1 MSSRRFARAR
11 GKNEDRTDAASGVAS
26 QASSGSSTETSGDFR
41 DTFTRRPRTCSSRAR
56 RAARGCG
63 GEAHRWRTDSSR
75 DAPKTGALM
84 MFPTESRRGSR
95 TRDGRLTH
103 ASSGA
108 RDAPRAAR
116 AVRHAC
122 GTSLTGAPN
131 AREWK
136 CRGRECPKRHVL
148 VFWFLGCRDT
158 NRRARPKKARP
169 KRRARHNG
177 TAPAGGS
184 GGERWREPPS
194 RCTSCASR
202 RACRRRTARAATAT
216 RRARNRTRPLF
227 RPIPCWGHRARRE
240 SIDPPV
246 PRRRVETTRRTP
258 RRASDADAC
267 SRLSARASS
276 ASEGLRL
283 DRLER
288 LLEARSSSRSS
299 KVRFGPGRVREI
311 PPARRPRRARA
322 RVGPKREPGRVR
334 EETYLARRHASPGSL
349 SAWRPS
355 RASRRRRGARVERGR
370 RANGTETKTKTK
382 TKEKKPSRRVFVST
396 PRRRPPSR
404 STSRACAP
412 CASPSLDLCP
422 AGTRCGSRGA

>member
-1 MSSRRFARAR
+1 
-11 GKNEDRTDAASGVAS
+11 
-26 QASSGSSTETSGDFR
+26 
-41 DTFTRRPRTCSSRAR
+41 
-56 RAARGCG
+56 
-63 GEAHRWRTDSSR
+63 
-75 DAPKTGALM
+75 
-84 MFPTESRRGSR
+84 MFPTESSEPGSR

-136 CRGRECPKRHVL
+136 CRGRECPKRRVL

-216 RRARNRTRPLF
+216 RLARNRTRPLF
-227 RPIPCWGHRARRE
+227 WPIPCWRHRARRE

-258 RRASDADAC
+258 SRASDADAC
-267 SRLSARASS
+267 SRLSALASS

-283 DRLER
+283 ERLER

-311 PPARRPRRARA
+311 PRARRPRRARA

-370 RANGTETKTKTK
+370 RANGTKTKTK

>member
-1 MSSRRFARAR
+1 
-11 GKNEDRTDAASGVAS
+11 
-26 QASSGSSTETSGDFR
+26 
-41 DTFTRRPRTCSSRAR
+41 
-56 RAARGCG
+56 
-63 GEAHRWRTDSSR
+63 
-75 DAPKTGALM
+75 

-136 CRGRECPKRHVL
+136 CRGRECPKRRVL

-227 RPIPCWGHRARRE
+227 RPIPCWRHRARRE

-283 DRLER
+283 ERLER

-311 PPARRPRRARA
+311 PPGETTKARARA
-322 RVGPKREPGRVR
+322 RRSETRKETRSRRDVSCPSPRESRKLVGLA
-334 EETYLARRHASPGSL
+334 TLARLAP
-349 SAWRPS
+349 ATWR
-355 RASRRRRGARVERGR
+355 ARRTRPPRERDE
-370 RANGTETKTKTK
+370 NENETK